1 MSRTPQRRII
11 SLTTGTVMATGL
23 GMIPLHRLPRA
34 VKTGY
39 IVLPAALG
47 AGAMLIALRR
57 HDSQPLESDGAASFA
72 ASASRSRSPAV
83 HATLPLA
90 VGGII
95 AGSSVLSLWMDRGIE
110 EFLHRR
116 GVPAPRLA
124 MALASGALSLAMGI
138 AEERREAREA
148 QRTLEER
155 VLATLSE
162 ADPMR
167 LEPGHRGG
175 APGDEFLREAEMIA
189 VILRR
194 DARPGVGGMFRPV
207 DDRAGRR
214 DPDRVPGRG
223 AHRRGRTAHFC
234 AERSLISR
242 SSGKSIGLPG
252 NSSRP
257 AACADSRIAAAAA
270 SA

>member
-1 MSRTPQRRII
+1 
-11 SLTTGTVMATGL
+11 MATGL

-57 HDSQPLESDGAASFA
+57 HDSQPLDSDGAASFA
-72 ASASRSRSPAV
+72 ASSSRSRSPAV

-95 AGSSVLSLWMDRGIE
+95 AGSSVLSLWMDRAIE

-194 DARPGVGGMFRPV
+194 DGAIDAAMLDQVWEECFDRSMTELVG
-207 DDRAGRR
+207 AT
-214 DPDRVPGRG
+214 
-223 AHRRGRTAHFC
+223 RTASLA
-234 AERSLISR
+234 AELTAE
-242 SSGKSIGLPG
+242 
-252 NSSRP
+252 
-257 AACADSRIAAAAA
+257 AAQLT
-270 SA
+270 SAPSAR